1 MFFTLAKK
9 PIYANYEILVNVFNT
24 KSIDLSEVKI
34 YDLDSAGMSKTE
46 LEKYLYASNEYTR
59 EKFILR
65 ARWVKELRNI
75 VEKQKKTKEDEL
87 KYTAELKKSMEVPTK
102 EKTNT

>member
-24 KSIDLSEVKI
+24 KAIDLSEAKI
-34 YDLDSAGMSKTE
+34 YDLDSAGMSKPE

-59 EKFILR
+59 EKFIIR
-65 ARWVKELRNI
+65 AR
-75 VEKQKKTKEDEL
+75 
-87 KYTAELKKSMEVPTK
+87 
-102 EKTNT
+102 